1 VPIAELLNP
10 DFNLRIEQPQA
21 AYFLGAAFG

>member
-10 DFNLRIEQPQA
+10 DFNLHIEEPQV
-21 AYFLGAAFG
+21 AYFFDAAFG